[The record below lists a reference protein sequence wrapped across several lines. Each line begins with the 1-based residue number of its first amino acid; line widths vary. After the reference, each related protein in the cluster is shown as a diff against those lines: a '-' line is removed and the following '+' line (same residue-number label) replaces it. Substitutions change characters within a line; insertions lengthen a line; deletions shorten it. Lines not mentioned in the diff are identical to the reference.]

1 MSSEALLRKKHKN
14 PLVPVSRVLGTVLL
28 LLVVGICIP
37 LTVPR
42 LLGYQIYS
50 VISGSMEPEI
60 PVGSLLYIRATLPE
74 DAAAGDVVAFY
85 GSGGSG
91 SIITHRV
98 VENRVLPRELIT
110 KGDANQE
117 QDRNPVPYTDFIGTV
132 ERSVP
137 GAGVFAEIF
146 TSRTGKMAAS
156 GLIAAA
162 VLLYV
167 LAGILEGNGGRRSWQ
182 QEVTENEE
190 KI

>member
-1 MSSEALLRKKHKN
+1 MSPEVLPRKKHKN
-14 PLVPVSRVLGTVLL
+14 PLISVSRALGTILL
-28 LLVVGICIP
+28 ILVVGICIP

-42 LLGYQIYS
+42 FLGYQIYS

-74 DAAAGDVVAFY
+74 EAAVGDVVAFY

-91 SIITHRV
+91 AIITHRV

-117 QDRNPVPYTDFIGTV
+117 QDRNPVPYTAFIGTV
-132 ERSVP
+132 ERSIP
-137 GAGVFAEIF
+137 GAGVLAEVF

-156 GLIAAA
+156 GFIMAA

-167 LAGILEGNGGRRSWQ
+167 LAGILEGNGGRR
-182 QEVTENEE
+182 
-190 KI
+190 

>member
-1 MSSEALLRKKHKN
+1 MSAGILPQKKHKN
-14 PLVPVSRVLGTVLL
+14 PLVPVSRALGTVLL

-74 DAAAGDVVAFY
+74 EAAVGDVVAFY

-91 SIITHRV
+91 AIITHRV

-117 QDRNPVPYTDFIGTV
+117 QDRNPVPYIAFIGTV
-132 ERSVP
+132 ERSIP
-137 GAGVFAEIF
+137 GAGVLAEVF

-156 GLIAAA
+156 GFIMAA

-167 LAGILEGNGGRRSWQ
+167 LAGILEGNGGRG
-182 QEVTENEE
+182 E
-190 KI
+190 